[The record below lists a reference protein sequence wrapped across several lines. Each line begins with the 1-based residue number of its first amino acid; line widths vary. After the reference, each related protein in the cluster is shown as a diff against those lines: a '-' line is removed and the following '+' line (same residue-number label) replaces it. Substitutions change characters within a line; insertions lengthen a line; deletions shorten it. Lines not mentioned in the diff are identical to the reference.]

1 MRATGQLFLSRTRPV
16 AKDAADGTF
25 GLQLFAVD
33 RIAEH
38 QVEGWVV
45 MWHGPE
51 AKAFWQ
57 QCQTKLVPGTVIHVQ
72 TQRMRAHQTGRCVPE
87 IHATAS
93 TVELVERHHP

>member
-1 MRATGQLFLSRTRPV
+1 MQATGKLFLSRTRPV
-16 AKDAADGTF
+16 AKTTADGTF

-45 MWHGPE
+45 MWYGPE
-51 AKAFWQ
+51 AKAFWLQ
-57 QCQTKLVPGTVIHVQ
+57 AQAQLVPGAVIHVK

-93 TVELVERHHP
+93 SVELVERTHL